1 MINLV
6 YLWSLGAKKIHM
18 DTCECAWSTPC
29 PFLKEGHQLLVFPG
43 LLETLC
49 YVHVLLHA
57 GRRVTL
63 STREIHERDIFSVL
77 ASRGGVVTLASI
89 MWQHLPLKGLGWTA
103 ETCLTSGFCT
113 FTVLFHALLLPFPP
127 FLHSS
132 FPPSNCTHSLSC
144 PSSPAVLCLLFF
156 KLVKAPFYIHL
167 TPTSLILI
175 IILDTKWTTKT
186 RKARGGTQWGT
197 YTQG

>member
-57 GRRVTL
+57 GRRATL
-63 STREIHERDIFSVL
+63 STREIYERDIFSVL

-113 FTVLFHALLLPFPP
+113 FTVLFNALLLPFPP
-127 FLHSS
+127 FLLSS
-132 FPPSNCTHSLSC
+132 FQLHSFSQLSFFSC
-144 PSSPAVLCLLFF
+144 CSLPTLLQTG
-156 KLVKAPFYIHL
+156 KGA
-167 TPTSLILI
+167 ILHSFNTNFLNI
-175 IILDTKWTTKT
+175 NNNT
-186 RKARGGTQWGT
+186 R
-197 YTQG
+197 Y